1 MNTEKQVSKVN
12 RWAILFAS
20 VGIIFCQGGIYAF
33 SVFATPI
40 AKTHGWDVA
49 DVMIAFTIAISIS
62 PIPMVIGGRIS
73 DNGKSKELIL
83 FSSMLLAAAFILT
96 GFATSKW
103 MLYLT
108 YGILGGFGLNLGYIA
123 CINNAIRFFPDKKGL
138 CSGLVITGIGLGT
151 TVFAPLSA
159 WLIERFDIKMTF
171 VILGIVYAGISLI
184 CSLIIQN
191 APIEHKSEYLEST
204 STEKN
209 YTWQQMLKH
218 PLFYIIVLMY
228 AAGGFSGLMISSNA
242 ADIGQNM
249 FKLTPI
255 VAATFVSV
263 YALSNCLGRVIWGG
277 LSDKINRTNTMILI
291 FACISLSLLAF
302 IFLHSVVGFAVG
314 MVGLGLCEGGVA
326 AVMPPITIE
335 SFGNKNQGVNYS
347 FVFAGYSIASMV
359 APRLSA
365 MIGENNNGNF
375 TQAFII
381 GLALAITGII
391 FTLIYKKIKSN
402 QILQ

>member
-191 APIEHKSEYLEST
+191 APIEHKSEHLEST

-249 FKLTPI
+249 FELTPI

-291 FACISLSLLAF
+291 FACIGLSLLAF

>member
-1 MNTEKQVSKVN
+1 MSIEKKLPKVN

-40 AKTHGWDVA
+40 AKAHGWDVA

-73 DNGKSKELIL
+73 DKGKSKELIL

-96 GFATSKW
+96 GFVTTKW

-108 YGILGGFGLNLGYIA
+108 YGVLGGFGLNLGYIA

-159 WLIERFDIKMTF
+159 WMIERFDIKMTF
-171 VILGIVYAGISLI
+171 VVLGIVYAGISLV

-191 APIEHKSEYLEST
+191 APIEEESEQLENS

-209 YTWQQMLKH
+209 YTWRQMIKH

-249 FKLTPI
+249 FELTPI

-277 LSDKINRTNTMILI
+277 LSDKINRTNTMMLI

-314 MVGLGLCEGGVA
+314 MIGLGLCEGGVA

-381 GLALAITGII
+381 GLALAIAGII
-391 FTLIYKKIKSN
+391 FTFIYKKLKST
-402 QILQ
+402 QVLT

>member
-96 GFATSKW
+96 GFATTKW

-191 APIEHKSEYLEST
+191 APIEHKSEHLEST

-249 FKLTPI
+249 FELTPI

-291 FACISLSLLAF
+291 FACIGLSLLAF